1 MTAQE
6 IKVKGSSNITVGQFI
21 VSIIGLL
28 VLITI
33 AVLSYFNSIQ
43 ARINYDATRISV
55 IEVVQNSN
63 QEWRKDVT
71 KKLEDISAGI
81 NELKVSLANKK
92 DR

>member
-6 IKVKGSSNITVGQFI
+6 IKVKGSSNLTVGQFI
-21 VSIIGLL
+21 VSIIGVI
-28 VLITI
+28 VLIAI
-33 AVLSYFNSIQ
+33 AILSYFNSIQ
-43 ARINYDATRISV
+43 AKINYESTRISV

-63 QEWRKDVT
+63 QEWRKEVT
-71 KKLEDISAGI
+71 KKLDEISTGI